1 MKASKCS
8 QRNLLLWKG
17 NVLLYFDEASVA
29 FHQTHSPAISDRVPH
44 AVKSRG
50 VEGTATPDS
59 GKTFKIR
66 KRCDYKA

>member
-1 MKASKCS
+1 MY
-8 QRNLLLWKG
+8 
-17 NVLLYFDEASVA
+17 YFDEASVA
-29 FHQTHSPAISDRVPH
+29 FHQTHSPAISDRVRH
-44 AVKSRG
+44 AIKSRG